1 VVSLVH
7 SAVGLAPSSRT
18 SVTIRSAPSVST
30 GAPLTSVLES
40 LPSLISSQSE
50 AKDVCVTL
58 EVQLHIALE
67 VVAQLDKAKDF
78 RWLLLEKLSLR
89 EFLVEQ
95 ISSLRMVFEV
105 QDDAPSWTQASMSS
119 PQVSVAPA
127 HVPLPSQP
135 EVEDECFKPEVLL
148 CITFEVIFQLD
159 KAA

>member
-1 VVSLVH
+1 
-7 SAVGLAPSSRT
+7 
-18 SVTIRSAPSVST
+18 VST

-40 LPSLISSQSE
+40 LPSSISSQSE

-78 RWLLLEKLSLR
+78 RWLLPEKLSLR

-105 QDDAPSWTQASMSS
+105 QDDAPFLDSS
-119 PQVSVAPA
+119 LHVFTSSVRRSGPC
-127 HVPLPSQP
+127 PSA
-135 EVEDECFKPEVLL
+135 F
-148 CITFEVIFQLD
+148 T
-159 KAA
+159 A